1 MDDRSA
7 PHVIERAL
15 DAPRIPVE
23 AFLTSR
29 AGGLG
34 LDVACDA
41 ATREAMQRAL
51 TELAITP
58 VQALR
63 GRRRDAEDFDRLFS
77 DDPVKDLGR
86 KTTARGELHELYSL
100 PRGDGP
106 LHSSVQHRPKRLSRG
121 IRCSPRVDLQAV
133 RRAIFRGT

>member
-63 GRRRDAEDFDRLFS
+63 GRRCDAGTSTACSRTIRSRIWEED
-77 DDPVKDLGR
+77 
-86 KTTARGELHELYSL
+86 
-100 PRGDGP
+100 
-106 LHSSVQHRPKRLSRG
+106 HRT
-121 IRCSPRVDLQAV
+121 
-133 RRAIFRGT
+133 RRTS